1 MPVKPD
7 IDVLYARVNKANKKP
22 KPQSPQTKPIALGKL
37 LHDSLRNLNTTS
49 RANQLPTLQELS
61 ASDTS
66 YMSPPQPHVS
76 ASDTS
81 MTLSHCQSLNNV
93 RMQEHHSPPKR
104 DRNLSKSDLSL
115 HRSEIFLDNLCRSE
129 LIADHGN
136 GEPTEKMNNVSIR
149 KQFSNYLSDILL

>member
-1 MPVKPD
+1 
-7 IDVLYARVNKANKKP
+7 
-22 KPQSPQTKPIALGKL
+22 
-37 LHDSLRNLNTTS
+37 
-49 RANQLPTLQELS
+49 
-61 ASDTS
+61 
-66 YMSPPQPHVS
+66 
-76 ASDTS
+76 
-81 MTLSHCQSLNNV
+81 
-93 RMQEHHSPPKR
+93 MQEHHSPPKR